1 MRAEAFGDVLCPW
14 FYIGKRRIEA
24 AASQVTEAGRVQ
36 IVWRSYELDP
46 GAGRILGPTA
56 AEAMSTWWGVKAP
69 ERIAQIQT
77 EGRLEGLEL
86 NLHAARPV
94 SSFDAHRLIHLAAE
108 HDLAGAVM
116 ERLLHAY
123 HTEGQNIADPQVLE
137 QLGVKAG
144 LRTVDVRDVLGGD
157 AYALSVRADERR
169 VAALGITSVPSIV
182 IDGGPPASGTQP
194 SARLR
199 LLLEEALS
207 LPGQQAV
214 P

>member
-1 MRAEAFGDVLCPW
+1 MRVEVFGDVLCPW
-14 FYIGKRRIEA
+14 CYIGKRRIEA
-24 AASQVTEAGRVQ
+24 AAGQVTEAGRVQ
-36 IVWRSYELDP
+36 IVWRSHELDP

-56 AEAMSTWWGVKAP
+56 AEALSTWWGEKAL

-94 SSFDAHRLIHLAAE
+94 SSFDAHRLIHLATE
-108 HDLAGAVM
+108 HDLAGAVV
-116 ERLLHAY
+116 ESLLHAY
-123 HTEGQNIADPQVLE
+123 RTEGQNIADPQVLE

-144 LRTVDVRDVLGGD
+144 LRTVDVRDVLGGE

-169 VAALGITSVPSIV
+169 AVALGVTSVPAV
-182 IDGGPPASGTQP
+182 AIDGGPPASGIQP

-207 LPGQQAV
+207 VSHGRGR
-214 P
+214 